1 MVVPNTTS
9 SGVVFLPRHDALNRI
24 LLNWTCIFCTKSAE
38 EPHSDAKQPV
48 IPTEASHRFRR
59 IPAAPE

>member
-48 IPTEASHRFRR
+48 IPTEASH
-59 IPAAPE
+59 

>member
-9 SGVVFLPRHDALNRI
+9 SGVVFLPRHDDRWCPVLNC
-24 LLNWTCIFCTKSAE
+24 TGIFCTKSAE

-48 IPTEASHRFRR
+48 IPTEASH
-59 IPAAPE
+59 